1 MEATEVPANLTINLN
16 DNFEFDKLSINDD
29 GDSHDLIE
37 FIDITDLI
45 NGNTYELSW
54 SDYYS
59 DYSMKMTFDNSS
71 GSMKVSIDYT
81 VSGYS
86 TQTGKFTADVTIGA
100 SSITLSNVTQ
110 VEGDEISEY
119 DYPPTEIDYKVNNG
133 QVTFTYE
140 GGGWYEWGDSIWKNL
155 NY

>member
-1 MEATEVPANLTINLN
+1 
-16 DNFEFDKLSINDD
+16 
-29 GDSHDLIE
+29 
-37 FIDITDLI
+37 
-45 NGNTYELSW
+45 
-54 SDYYS
+54 
-59 DYSMKMTFDNSS
+59 MKMTFDNSS

-100 SSITLSNVTQ
+100 SSINLSNLTL

-133 QVTFTYE
+133 EVTFTYE
-140 GGGWYEWGDSIWKNL
+140 GGGWYE
-155 NY
+155 